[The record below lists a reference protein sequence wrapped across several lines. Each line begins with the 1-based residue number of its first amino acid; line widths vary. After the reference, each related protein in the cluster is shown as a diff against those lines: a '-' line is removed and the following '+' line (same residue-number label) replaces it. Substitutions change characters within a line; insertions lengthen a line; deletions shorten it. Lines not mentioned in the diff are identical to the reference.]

1 MGSVVA
7 VRRYPVKSMLGEDV
21 EAVPVGA
28 SGLAGDR
35 AFALV
40 DVASG
45 RVASAKNPRLWR
57 SLLGVDVATVGDGV
71 RLTFADGRTLCSA
84 DPDADALLS
93 DFVGRPVRLT
103 ATPPEAASLD
113 RAVPD
118 EVLTHGETADVPV
131 EPTALPAGSFHDFAP
146 VHLITTST
154 LDAIGAEAGD
164 AVCAIRYRP
173 NLIVR
178 TPEAGYTENAWV
190 GHDVSV
196 GDAVLRI
203 IAPTP
208 RCAVPTLEQG
218 MLPRFRDALRVPARD
233 NLVEPRPGM
242 GPHACAGVYA
252 TVTRPGHVSPGD
264 TVTVL

>member
-1 MGSVVA
+1 MVA

-21 EAVPVGA
+21 EAVPVGS
-28 SGLAGDR
+28 SGLSGDR

-57 SLLGVDVATVGDGV
+57 GLLGVDVATAGDGV
-71 RLTFADGRTLCSA
+71 RLTFADGRSLCSA

-93 DFVGRPVRLT
+93 ERLGRAVRLT
-103 ATPPEAASLD
+103 ATPPAAASLD

-118 EVLTHGETADVPV
+118 EVLTQGETADVPV
-131 EPTALPAGSFHDFAP
+131 EETPLPPGSFHDFAP

-154 LDAIGAEAGD
+154 LDAIGAATGD

-178 TPEAGYTENAWV
+178 TPGIGYTENAWV
-190 GHDVSV
+190 GRDVSV
-196 GDAVLRI
+196 GDTVLRI

-208 RCAVPTLEQG
+208 RCAVPTLEHG
-218 MLPRFRDALRVPARD
+218 VLSRSREALRVPARD
-233 NLVEPRPGM
+233 NRLEPLPGM
-242 GPHACAGVYA
+242 GLHACAGVYA